1 MHPWLKHYDKHV
13 PHSLSYPEASVA
25 QLFDD
30 SVDRH
35 RGSPCVSFMGMHL
48 TYDRIEKDASRLA
61 HVLYNAGVRQ
71 GDRVFL
77 LLPNIPQFVISYYAV
92 MKLGA
97 VAVPASPLDTAS
109 EIRHKIKDSGAKAAV
124 YLDLLYKNI
133 ADSLSLLDFS
143 ISCDLRDYLP
153 LVKRILFSI
162 KLKFM
167 RLPRPGSRSLNF
179 RRTLANAQ
187 AESIETLRVSPEDL
201 AVILYTGGTTGVSK
215 GVMLSHY
222 ALGVNLT
229 QAAAW
234 GQVGARD
241 INLCILPFFHGFGLS
256 VGLNTTFTSGGR
268 MILMPRWDVRAAIRT
283 IENDGVTLFAG
294 VPTMYH
300 AMIQHP
306 DFTKIK
312 GSKLRGCFVGAA
324 PVPETLKKTFHEKTG
339 GILIEGYGLT
349 EAVTAKSANPYLG
362 LKKEKSIGIP
372 WPDTVFRIV
381 DDEGRAVSP
390 GEQGEIIVQSPD
402 LMTGYWK
409 NPEATAQVIR
419 NGWLY
424 TGDIGTMDKDGYF
437 YIVDRKKDLIISGGF
452 NVYPTEI
459 EEVLYRHPDVL
470 EASVIGLPD
479 EARGEVPVAFV
490 VKRPDSAV
498 DKAGLQQ
505 FLSEHLIR
513 YKVPQRYEFRTTLP
527 KSPIGKILK
536 KELRREFSDSRS

>member
-1 MHPWLKHYDKHV
+1 MKHPWFKHYDKHV
-13 PHSLSYPEASVA
+13 PHSLAYPEASIA
-25 QLFDD
+25 ELFDE

-35 RGSPCVSFMGMHL
+35 ENRICVSFMGMNL
-48 TYDRIEKDASRLA
+48 TYGRISQDAVRLA

-77 LLPNIPQFVISYYAV
+77 LLPNVPQFVIAYYAV

-109 EIRHKIKDSGAKAAV
+109 EIRHKIQDSGAKAAV

-133 ADSLSLLDFS
+133 ADSLALLDFS

-153 LVKRILFSI
+153 PLKKFLLSI
-162 KLKFM
+162 KLQFM
-167 RLPRPGSRSLNF
+167 RLPRPGLRSIKF
-179 RRTLANAQ
+179 RATLAAAR
-187 AESIETLRVSPEDL
+187 AESLETLRIQPQDL
-201 AVILYTGGTTGVSK
+201 AVIIYTGGTTGVSK

-229 QAAAW
+229 QARTW
-234 GQVGARD
+234 GQVSASD
-241 INLCILPFFHGFGLS
+241 INLCILPFFHGFGMS

-268 MILMPRWDVRAAIRT
+268 MVLMPRWDVRAAIQSIQR
-283 IENDGVTLFAG
+283 DGITLFAG

-306 DFTKIK
+306 DFAKIK
-312 GSKLRGCFVGAA
+312 GAKLRGCFVGAA
-324 PVPETLKKTFHEKTG
+324 PVPETLKTKFHEKTG

-372 WPDTVFRIV
+372 WPDTEFRIV
-381 DDEGRAVSP
+381 DDQDRAVSP
-390 GEQGEIIVQSPD
+390 GEQGEILIKSPD

-409 NPEATAQVIR
+409 NPEATAQVIKD
-419 NGWLY
+419 GWLY

-437 YIVDRKKDLIISGGF
+437 YVVDRKKDLIISGGF

-459 EEVLYRHPDVL
+459 EEVLYRHPDIL
-470 EASVIGLPD
+470 EACVIGAPD
-479 EARGEVPVAFV
+479 EAKGEVPIAFV
-490 VKRPDSAV
+490 VKQPQSSVSAA
-498 DKAGLQQ
+498 DLQS
-505 FLSEHLIR
+505 FLAEQLIR
-513 YKVPQRYEFRTTLP
+513 YKVPHRFEFRTTLP

-536 KELRREFSDSRS
+536 KELRRELTGS

>member
-1 MHPWLKHYDKHV
+1 VHPWLKHYDKHV
-13 PHSLSYPEASVA
+13 PHSLSYPELSIAE
-25 QLFDD
+25 LFDQ

-35 RGSPCVSFMGMHL
+35 GSRTCVSFMGTNLRYHE
-48 TYDRIEKDASRLA
+48 IQKDASRLA
-61 HVLYNAGVRQ
+61 HVLYNSGVRQ
-71 GDRVFL
+71 SDRVFL
-77 LLPNIPQFVISYYAV
+77 LLPNIPQFVIAYYAV

-124 YLDLLYKNI
+124 YLDLLYRNI

-153 LVKRILFSI
+153 WTKRILFSI

-167 RLPRPGSRSLNF
+167 RLPHPGSRSLNF
-179 RRTLANAQ
+179 RRTLAEAP
-187 AESIETLRVSPEDL
+187 AESIETLRIPPEDL
-201 AVILYTGGTTGVSK
+201 AVIIYTGGTTGVSK
-215 GVMLSHY
+215 GVMLSHH

-234 GQVGARD
+234 GQVSATD
-241 INLCILPFFHGFGLS
+241 INLCILPFFHGFGMS

-283 IENDGVTLFAG
+283 IQNDGVTLFAG

-306 DFTKIK
+306 DFSKIK

-324 PVPETLKKTFHEKTG
+324 PVPESLKKTFHERTG

-372 WPDTVFRIV
+372 WPDTVFRVV
-381 DDEGRAVSP
+381 DDEGRAVSV
-390 GEQGEIIVQSPD
+390 GEQGEIIIKSPD
-402 LMTGYWK
+402 LMMGYWK
-409 NPEATAQVIR
+409 NPEATSQVIR
-419 NGWLY
+419 DGWLY

-437 YIVDRKKDLIISGGF
+437 YVVDRKKDLIISGGF

-459 EEVLYRHPDVL
+459 EEVLYRHPDIM

-479 EARGEVPVAFV
+479 ESKGEVPVAFV
-490 VKRPDSAV
+490 VKRPDSSV
-498 DKAGLQQ
+498 DAAALQK

-513 YKVPQRYEFRTTLP
+513 YKVPHRYEFRTTLP

-536 KELRREFSDSRS
+536 KELRKEFANSGS